1 MNEAVVTQ
9 LERLRVFPVVVLE
22 SVEQAEPLGEALLA
36 VGMSCLEL
44 TFRTAAAEEGLR
56 RLCRQYPELLLG
68 AGTVLN
74 VDQARRAQ
82 DAGAKFIVSPGFGAA
97 VVDYCLYAGIAV
109 FPGVMTPTEMQW
121 VLERGLEVAKFFPAE
136 AAGGVRFLKAVG
148 GPFQGLRFIPTGG
161 IRPENLADYLC
172 LPNVLACAGTWLVGR
187 SDLQEGDYETIQRKA
202 AEALRIA
209 RAEKGLRKEG

>member
-1 MNEAVVTQ
+1 MGDAVIEH
-9 LERLRVFPVVVLE
+9 LERLRVFPVVVLD
-22 SVEQAEPLGEALLA
+22 SPEQAEPLGEALLA
-36 VGMSCLEL
+36 AGMSCVEL

-56 RLCRQYPELLLG
+56 RLSRRYPELLLG

-82 DAGAKFIVSPGFGAA
+82 DAGAKFMVSPGFCAA
-97 VVDYCLYAGIAV
+97 VVDYCLLAGISV

-121 VLERGLEVAKFFPAE
+121 VLERRLGVAKFFPAE
-136 AAGGVRFLKAVG
+136 AAGGVGFLKAVA

-161 IRPENLADYLC
+161 IRPGNLPEYLAQ
-172 LPNVLACAGTWLVGR
+172 PNVLACAGTWLVGR
-187 SDLQEGDYETIQRKA
+187 SDLQAADYEAIRRKA

-209 RAEKGLRKEG
+209 RGESGS